1 MPPLSLTY
9 VISVCLSVCF
19 VCLSYFFSLSLYYVN
34 LLPACII
41 LGLVGVGIL
50 GVDAAVVLDVCNI
63 CLFVCLLVCLLVC
76 LFVSLILPLYY
87 VNLLPACIIL
97 GLIRIGILGVDASI
111 VLDVLEGEVH
121 EAALAPV
128 VAVAH

>member
-1 MPPLSLTY
+1 MPCTCLSF
-9 VISVCLSVCF
+9 CLSVSLFLSLYYVNLLPACIILGLIRIGILGVDATVVLDVCNICLF
-19 VCLSYFFSLSLYYVN
+19 VCLLVCLLVCLFVCLLYFFYLSLYYVN

-50 GVDAAVVLDVCNI
+50 GVDASV
-63 CLFVCLLVCLLVC
+63 
-76 LFVSLILPLYY
+76 
-87 VNLLPACIIL
+87 
-97 GLIRIGILGVDASI
+97 